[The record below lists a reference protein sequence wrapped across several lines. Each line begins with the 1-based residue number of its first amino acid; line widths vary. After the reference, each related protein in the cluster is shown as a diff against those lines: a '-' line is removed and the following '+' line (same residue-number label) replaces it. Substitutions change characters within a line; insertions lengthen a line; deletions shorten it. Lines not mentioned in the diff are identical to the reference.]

1 MAFSATSRVISPG
14 AIWMEGF
21 RMAVKEAGEAG
32 RELWNLGVA
41 VGGRRGWASCAALS
55 EGPAFWWYLLCH
67 VLLYAMTVMWGL

>member
-1 MAFSATSRVISPG
+1 
-14 AIWMEGF
+14 
-21 RMAVKEAGEAG
+21 MAVKEAGEAG
-32 RELWNLGVA
+32 RELGNLGVA